1 MVERVHYLSHIHYIQ
16 ALRTATYIYTYV
28 YYIYIHI
35 LYIYIYI
42 YIYINI
48 ICQIRIKNSKKHF
61 CKAVI
66 FRILRI
72 FNGRINKGLT
82 TFMNLHKRSIY

>member
-16 ALRTATYIYTYV
+16 ALRTHIYIYIYIYIYTY
-28 YYIYIHI
+28 I
-35 LYIYIYI
+35 I

-72 FNGRINKGLT
+72 FNGRIDKGLT